1 MKNYSRFLN
10 EKYNTTKFNRPGKSF
25 DYVEEEETS
34 EGNAFTK
41 MLKNTKKGDKFSL
54 NGKEYTDRSSLDEEP
69 IYEIE
74 VNDGEMC
81 ECGGQMMEG
90 ECTECGYMKE
100 SEMNEKLHG
109 NQFKLDKNKNGKIDK
124 SDFDLLRKSEKNM
137 NEISDEFDY
146 EMQEPCPHCNGTGY
160 NEFDDVE
167 CEWCDGT
174 GEYDEYGD
182 LKISDD
188 MPAYKTNWKMPEDD
202 FNTDSSDIVYEIE
215 IDEDMYDN
223 AEKTTDFWN
232 PGKKELRTKMY
243 EYEIFNE
250 RLGRSIRLT
259 EEQVVNLI
267 ENLAEEKMK
276 PTKKTRGYT
285 EYERSFKKSGDEN
298 QDYYKEVGQKMKKYA
313 KDGSMEDFTMDAK
326 HFPMGNGELKK
337 MDKMAYV
344 PSDSV
349 AEYVEN
355 FTAAALE
362 NIDYDEFAPNEEWVK
377 DNIVG
382 SSRTGNNPEWGN
394 AVETP
399 TNKKRNEIREK
410 NLLAQI
416 KRKAYNKSAQPVVKD
431 RPGNDDASDL
441 LNKVEKGE
449 KAVSKKSKKVNENI
463 ERIAGLIT
471 YNSKTQ

>member
-10 EKYNTTKFNRPGKSF
+10 EIYNTTKFIRPGKSF

-124 SDFDLLRKSEKNM
+124 SDFDLLRKSKKNM

-188 MPAYKTNWKMPEDD
+188 MPDYKTNWKMPEDD

-276 PTKKTRGYT
+276 PAKKTRGYT

-313 KDGSMEDFTMDAK
+313 KLWTQ
-326 HFPMGNGELKK
+326 
-337 MDKMAYV
+337 
-344 PSDSV
+344 
-349 AEYVEN
+349 
-355 FTAAALE
+355 
-362 NIDYDEFAPNEEWVK
+362 NIFLWVM
-377 DNIVG
+377 
-382 SSRTGNNPEWGN
+382 
-394 AVETP
+394 
-399 TNKKRNEIREK
+399 
-410 NLLAQI
+410 
-416 KRKAYNKSAQPVVKD
+416 
-431 RPGNDDASDL
+431 
-441 LNKVEKGE
+441 
-449 KAVSKKSKKVNENI
+449 VN
-463 ERIAGLIT
+463 
-471 YNSKTQ
+471 